1 MPAATVD
8 EYLAELDEPKRATLT
23 ALRTML
29 LDLEPG
35 LVETIGWG
43 APIFK
48 FNGKNVAGLCAF
60 KNHLVYAPQS
70 ANVMTA
76 FAERLAGYTA
86 AKSSFQFAVDHV
98 PDRELIAGL
107 LAARIAEVS

>member
-1 MPAATVD
+1 MPATTVD

-29 LDLEPG
+29 IDLEPG

-48 FNGKNVAGLCAF
+48 FNGKNVAGL
-60 KNHLVYAPQS
+60 
-70 ANVMTA
+70 
-76 FAERLAGYTA
+76 
-86 AKSSFQFAVDHV
+86 
-98 PDRELIAGL
+98 
-107 LAARIAEVS
+107 